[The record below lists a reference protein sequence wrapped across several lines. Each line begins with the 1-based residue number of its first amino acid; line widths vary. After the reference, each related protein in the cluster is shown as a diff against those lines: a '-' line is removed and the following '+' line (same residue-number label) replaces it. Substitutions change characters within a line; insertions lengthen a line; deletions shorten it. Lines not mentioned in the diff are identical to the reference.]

1 MSKSKGRG
9 SGYAVGHGKPPKH
22 TQFKPGQSGN
32 PKGKPKG
39 KLPTMT
45 LISKQ
50 LEAKLTVTIAGQP
63 KQMTRREAL
72 ITALIRDA
80 RQGNER
86 ARRQVFDL
94 LLLMEASAS
103 AEPQAATS
111 TEEDAALIEAYL
123 KRHAAAPATKKSTK
137 RKAETSESGT

>member
-1 MSKSKGRG
+1 MAKAKGSG

-72 ITALIRDA
+72 ITALIRDFVMHYRA
-80 RQGNER
+80 MRGQGGRCLTCCCSWKPAHRPNHK
-86 ARRQVFDL
+86 RRQ
-94 LLLMEASAS
+94 A
-103 AEPQAATS
+103 P
-111 TEEDAALIEAYL
+111 
-123 KRHAAAPATKKSTK
+123 KRT
-137 RKAETSESGT
+137 RL

>member
-1 MSKSKGRG
+1 
-9 SGYAVGHGKPPKH
+9 
-22 TQFKPGQSGN
+22 
-32 PKGKPKG
+32 
-39 KLPTMT
+39 MT

-80 RQGNER
+80 LQGNER

-103 AEPQAATS
+103 AEPQTATS
-111 TEEDAALIEAYL
+111 TEEDSALIEAYL
-123 KRHAAAPATKKSTK
+123 KRHAATKKSTK
-137 RKAETSESGT
+137 RKAETSESGA